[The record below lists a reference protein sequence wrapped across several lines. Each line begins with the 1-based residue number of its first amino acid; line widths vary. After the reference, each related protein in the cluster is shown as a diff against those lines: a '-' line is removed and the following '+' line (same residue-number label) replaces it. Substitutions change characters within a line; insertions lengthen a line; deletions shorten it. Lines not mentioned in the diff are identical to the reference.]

1 MTIRSPFDAGRLTI
15 LFDLDGTLVDTIAFI
30 LASMRFAFAEHAGPR
45 PSDAEWTAGVGTPLR
60 SQLRE
65 WARDEAE
72 VERLALRY
80 RTHQRANLAA
90 LTRVFPGVRET
101 LAALRER
108 GHPMA
113 IVTSKAE
120 EIARLTLEQ
129 AGLLHY
135 MDAVI
140 GVESS
145 LRHKPDPEPVRVA
158 LERTGGE
165 PARALFLGDSPHDIA
180 AGNAA
185 GVQTVAVAWGPFSR
199 ETLLASGPTWWLE
212 TIAELPPLVE
222 RVEAV
227 PVTRDDRVVTRRP
240 ERP

>member
-1 MTIRSPFDAGRLTI
+1 MPPSADARRLTI
-15 LFDLDGTLVDTIAFI
+15 LFDLDGTLVDTIDFI
-30 LASMRFAFAEHAGPR
+30 LASMRFAFAEHDGPR

-65 WARDEAE
+65 WARDDAE

-80 RTHQRANLAA
+80 RTHQRANLAT
-90 LTRVFPGVRET
+90 LTRTFPGVREA

-120 EIARLTLEQ
+120 EIAHLTLEQ
-129 AGLLHY
+129 AGILHY
-135 MDAVI
+135 MDAVV

-145 LRHKPDPEPVRVA
+145 RRHKPDPEPVRVA

-185 GVQTVAVAWGPFSR
+185 GVSTVAVAWGPFSR
-199 ETLLASGPTWWLE
+199 ETLLAAGPTWWLE
-212 TIAELPPLVE
+212 TIAELPALVE

-227 PVTRDDRVVTRRP
+227 PAARSGGGVTPGP